1 METVI
6 FLIFAVVAVASSL
19 VVVVHRSPVY
29 ATMSLVL
36 TLFSVAVL
44 FVLLGAPF
52 LGALQILVYAGAIV
66 VLFLFVIML
75 LNLQKSEE
83 SRLTAQLAVAIL
95 GALVFIGMVGLVFWR
110 AGAPA
115 LQPMTEDLVSL
126 KALSTVLFSDYL
138 LPFEIVGLLLLVAVV
153 GATVVARRAP
163 EPGAESG
170 LLPREDYVS
179 GDEPRTDPLR
189 SQPDPRR
196 PDVAE
201 PAYKPAAFKE
211 AAK

>member
-6 FLIFAVVAVASSL
+6 FLIFAVMAVASSL
-19 VVVVHRSPVY
+19 VVVVHKSPVY

-75 LNLQKSEE
+75 LNLQKSED
-83 SRLTAQLAVAIL
+83 SRSGVQLAVAIL
-95 GALVFIGMVGLVFWR
+95 GALIFVGMAGLVFWR
-110 AGAPA
+110 TGAPD
-115 LQPMTEDLVSL
+115 LKPLTQDLVSL
-126 KALSTVLFSDYL
+126 KNLATALFSDYL

-153 GATVVARRAP
+153 GATVAARRAP
-163 EPGAESG
+163 EPGTESG

-201 PAYKPAAFKE
+201 PAYKPAALKE

>member
-19 VVVVHRSPVY
+19 VVVAHKSPVY
-29 ATMSLVL
+29 ATMSLVV

-75 LNLQKSEE
+75 LNLQKSED
-83 SRLTAQLAVAIL
+83 SRAGAQLWAALL
-95 GALVFIGMVGLVFWR
+95 GALVFVGMVGLVFWR
-110 AGAPA
+110 TGGPD
-115 LQPMTEDLVSL
+115 LKPLTPDLVSL
-126 KALSTVLFSDYL
+126 KGLATALFADYL

-153 GATVVARRAP
+153 GATVAARKAP

-170 LLPREDYVS
+170 LLPREDYVA
-179 GDEPRTDPLR
+179 E
-189 SQPDPRR
+189 
-196 PDVAE
+196 E
-201 PAYKPAAFKE
+201 PAYKE

>member
-19 VVVVHRSPVY
+19 IVVVHKSPVY

-83 SRLTAQLAVAIL
+83 RRLGPQLGVAML
-95 GALVFIGMVGLVFWR
+95 GALIFVGMVGLVFWR
-110 AGAPA
+110 SGAPA
-115 LQPMTEDLVSL
+115 LQ
-126 KALSTVLFSDYL
+126 
-138 LPFEIVGLLLLVAVV
+138 
-153 GATVVARRAP
+153 
-163 EPGAESG
+163 
-170 LLPREDYVS
+170 
-179 GDEPRTDPLR
+179 
-189 SQPDPRR
+189 
-196 PDVAE
+196 
-201 PAYKPAAFKE
+201 
-211 AAK
+211 